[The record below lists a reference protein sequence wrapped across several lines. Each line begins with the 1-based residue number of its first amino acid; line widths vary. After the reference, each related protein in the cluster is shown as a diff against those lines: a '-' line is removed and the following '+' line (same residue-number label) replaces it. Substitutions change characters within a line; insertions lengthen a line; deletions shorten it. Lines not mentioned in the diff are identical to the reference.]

1 VSPQADPGETIG
13 LAGPTGSRKATL
25 MKLLL
30 RFYDVSE
37 GGRPGRRPR
46 RPRRHA
52 GESPLDG
59 RLRQPGAAPVHWTVR
74 ENIAYG
80 LEVTDD
86 EVRSAAERAN
96 AHEFIA
102 DLEDGYETAVGQE
115 GDWLS
120 RGQRR
125 RIAIARVI
133 HARSRD
139 HHPRRGDLPRRQQ
152 DGGRHPAVARG
163 IDSGSNRSSIAHQPP
178 TVRNAYRILVFEDGE
193 IVERGSHDLLAAD
206 GLYAN
211 LWRIQ
216 VGEVDALPELFL
228 AEVRRWS

>member
-1 VSPQADPGETIG
+1 MSPQADPGETIG

-37 GGRPGRRPR
+37 GGCPGRRPR

-59 RLRQPGAAPVHWTVR
+59 RLRQPGAVPVHWTVR

-86 EVRSAAERAN
+86 EVRSAAERA
-96 AHEFIA
+96 
-102 DLEDGYETAVGQE
+102 
-115 GDWLS
+115 
-120 RGQRR
+120 
-125 RIAIARVI
+125 AIARVI
-133 HARSRD
+133 LRDPEIIILDKATSHIDNETEVVIQRSLKELIADRTTF
-139 HHPRRGDLPRRQQ
+139 
-152 DGGRHPAVARG
+152 
-163 IDSGSNRSSIAHQPP
+163 SIAHQLS